1 MPKTKSK
8 AKPTVAPVS
17 KVVPMIKPGSKKLV
31 VISVII
37 LAIGILGYFG
47 KGFLVA
53 AVVNGQPISRIS
65 IDAELEKQGGQKV
78 LDSQVTKILIN
89 QELAAKK
96 ISIPESEVTAEIKK
110 IEDQLKT
117 QNQTLDSALTAQ
129 GMTKTELMAQIK
141 IQKSIEK
148 LLGEDVKINEEEI
161 AKFLEENKQYLPEG
175 KSDSEVKQLA
185 VEQLKQ
191 QKLDEKFQT
200 WLSGLQSKAKI
211 YKFVKF

>member
-8 AKPTVAPVS
+8 AKPKVVPVS
-17 KVVPMIKPGSKKLV
+17 KVIPAVKPGSKKLV
-31 VISVII
+31 IISAII
-37 LAIGILGYFG
+37 LTVGIIGYFG

-89 QELAAKK
+89 QELASKK
-96 ISIPESEVTAEIKK
+96 ISIPESEVSEEIKK

-117 QNQTLDSALTAQ
+117 QNQTLDSALAAQ

-141 IQKSIEK
+141 IQKGIEK
-148 LLGEDVKINEEEI
+148 LLGQDVKIDQEEI
-161 AKFLEENKQYLPEG
+161 TKFLEENKQYLPED
-175 KSDSEVKQLA
+175 KSDSELKQLA
-185 VEQLKQ
+185 AEQLKQ

-200 WLSGLQSKAKI
+200 WLADLQSKAKI

>member
-8 AKPTVAPVS
+8 AKPKVEPVS
-17 KVVPMIKPGSKKLV
+17 KVAPMIKPGSKKLV

-37 LAIGILGYFG
+37 LAVGVLGYFG

-53 AVVNGQPISRIS
+53 AVVNGHPISRIS

-89 QELAAKK
+89 QELSSKK
-96 ISIPESEVTAEIKK
+96 IVVADSDVDSEIKK
-110 IEDQLKT
+110 IENQLKT
-117 QNQTLDSALTAQ
+117 QNQTLDSALAAQ

-141 IQKSIEK
+141 IQKGIEK
-148 LLGEDVKINEEEI
+148 LLGQDVKVTEEDI
-161 AKFLEENKQYLPEG
+161 SKFLEENKQYLPEG
-175 KSDSEVKQLA
+175 KSDSELKQLA
-185 VEQLKQ
+185 AEQLQQ

-200 WLSGLQSKAKI
+200 WLAELQSKAKI